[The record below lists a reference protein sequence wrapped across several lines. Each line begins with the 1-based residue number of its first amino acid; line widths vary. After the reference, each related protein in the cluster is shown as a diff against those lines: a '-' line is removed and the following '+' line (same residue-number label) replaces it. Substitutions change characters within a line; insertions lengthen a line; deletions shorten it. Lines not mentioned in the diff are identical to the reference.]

1 MSIDKMTRKDFFA
14 SLGSIVAG
22 STALAAFPWLTACTP
37 EQDRLIKGE
46 TARLGIIGTGS
57 RGRFHL
63 ANLLLDSSARI
74 TALATISRP
83 IWRKPPPSPPRPGS
97 IRITANSWKIRKW
110 TGSSSARPCTCTP
123 G

>member
-1 MSIDKMTRKDFFA
+1 MSMDKMTRKDFFA

-63 ANLLLDSSARI
+63 ANLLLDSSAKI
-74 TALATISRP
+74 TALCDDF
-83 IWRKPPPSPPRPGS
+83 PPHLEEAAALAP
-97 IRITANSWKIRKW
+97 
-110 TGSSSARPCTCTP
+110 
-123 G
+123 